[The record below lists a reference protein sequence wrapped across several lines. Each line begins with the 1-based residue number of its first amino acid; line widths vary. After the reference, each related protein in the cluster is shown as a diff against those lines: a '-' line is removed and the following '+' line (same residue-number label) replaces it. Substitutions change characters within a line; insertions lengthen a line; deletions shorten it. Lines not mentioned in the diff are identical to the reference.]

1 MSIRIEIN
9 PTVLVTQKTLH
20 SFLDLMRDVG
30 GLAFMLMVIAAFF
43 NQVFT
48 YNKLENA
55 LVEQLYLKPM
65 TWKV

>member
-30 GLAFMLMVIAAFF
+30 GLGVMMEL
-43 NQVFT
+43 
-48 YNKLENA
+48 A
-55 LVEQLYLKPM
+55 LGQ
-65 TWKV
+65 